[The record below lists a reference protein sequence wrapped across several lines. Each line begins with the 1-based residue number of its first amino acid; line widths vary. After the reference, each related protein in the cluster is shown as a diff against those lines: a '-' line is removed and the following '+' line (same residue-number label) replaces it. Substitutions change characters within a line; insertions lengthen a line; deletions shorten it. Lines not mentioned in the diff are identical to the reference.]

1 MNELAEPKKTGN
13 KFWYVYG
20 FILIIIFG
28 VSLALRT
35 LPMHTAVF
43 DSSWVNIQ
51 AVDGYYH
58 LRLVENLLQ
67 HFPFRISFDPY
78 TYFPY
83 GQDVYFAPLFDLLA
97 GFCAWVVG
105 LGSPDLK
112 TIETVAA
119 YFPAVLG
126 ALVTIPVYF
135 IGKILWNRPAGLI
148 SALLIGI
155 FPGTFLFRSRLG
167 FFDHHVAEV
176 LFSTVVVLFLFLA
189 LKSIR
194 EHPISYDDIR
204 KKNWK
209 LLTKPLLFAG
219 LSGIALGSYLLAWV
233 GGMLFVFL
241 LFCWV
246 VIMFIIEHLKKKST
260 DYICILGIPI
270 FLLALLIVIPF
281 LNQIAYSNLYVISLS
296 IGLVAPL
303 GLSVISRM
311 LEFKN
316 VQRIYY
322 PLMILGAGV
331 IGFLFLY
338 IFFPSVANAIMVKFR
353 VFSPDE
359 NGLTISEVKP
369 LLFSQGNFTLDLIWR
384 EFTTG
389 TIVAP
394 IAFILMIVSLVK
406 NISSEKVLLLL
417 WTGLIFLASMAQV
430 RFAAYLAVIFA
441 LLSGYFYSEIL
452 SWITRFFKWLYSV
465 PFKGSA
471 TITPS
476 NRRKSREKAKL
487 SSAKRADSQVAT
499 VPASSTGSVRYKLP
513 AISLALILVFLIGV
527 YPNIG
532 SALSNAQVN
541 SGISSDWRD
550 SLLWMKNNT
559 PEPFSNA
566 DFYYQNYKKS
576 SDGQYVYPKSA
587 YGVLAWWDYGHMIT
601 EIAHRIPNANP
612 TQAGAATAA
621 SFFISQNEVDA
632 NKQLDTLGTR
642 YIIIDYDIAAPYGI
656 ANNMI
661 SGKKFY
667 AMPTWAGTDQLRYC
681 EIFYQPKDGKLYA
694 VPMYYPDYYY
704 CLSSRLFNF
713 HGAAVLPE
721 NSTTVISFTQQSGRN
736 IIQTNQT
743 FTSYEEGKKFL
754 DKQTSPNYRI
764 VGTSP
769 FISPVPLEKLS
780 HYNELA
786 KSQSGISYNN
796 QKTNSSYI
804 EIFQYV
810 P

>member
-1 MNELAEPKKTGN
+1 MNKQAEPKKPGN
-13 KFWYVYG
+13 KFWFIYG
-20 FILIIIFG
+20 LILTLIFG
-28 VSLALRT
+28 VSLALRI
-35 LPMHTAVF
+35 LPMHEAVF
-43 DSSWVNIQ
+43 GSGWINLQ
-51 AVDGYYH
+51 AVDGFYH

-67 HFPFRISFDPY
+67 HFPFRITFDPY

-83 GQDVYFAPLFDLLA
+83 GQDVFFAPLFDLLA

-135 IGKILWNRPAGLI
+135 IGKTLWNRPAGLI
-148 SALLIGI
+148 SALLVGI

-176 LFSTVVVLFLFLA
+176 LFSTVAGLFLLLA
-189 LKSIR
+189 LKSVR
-194 EHPISYDDIR
+194 EHPISYNDILN
-204 KKNWK
+204 KNWK

-219 LSGIALGSYLLAWV
+219 LTGIALGSYLLAWV

-241 LFCWV
+241 FICWAV
-246 VIMFIIEHLKKKST
+246 LMFIIEHLEKHST
-260 DYICILGIPI
+260 DYICILGVPV
-270 FLLALLIVIPF
+270 FLLALIIVVPF

-296 IGLVAPL
+296 ISLIILVV
-303 GLSVISRM
+303 LSVISKLLR
-311 LEFKN
+311 FKN
-316 VQRIYY
+316 VQNIYY
-322 PLMILGAGV
+322 PLLILGAGV
-331 IGFLFLY
+331 IGFFLLY
-338 IFFPSVANAIMVKFR
+338 IFFPSITNSILSKFS
-353 VFSPDE
+353 VFKPDD
-359 NGLTISEVKP
+359 NLLTVSEVKP
-369 LLFSQGNFTLDLIWR
+369 LLFSQGNFTLDLIWK

-394 IAFILMIVSLVK
+394 IAFILIIISLVK

-417 WTGLIFLASMAQV
+417 WIGLIFLASMAQV

-465 PFKGSA
+465 HFKGSP

-476 NRRKSREKAKL
+476 NRRKSREQTKL
-487 SSAKRADSQVAT
+487 SSAKRADSQVAA
-499 VPASSTGSVRYKLP
+499 VQAAPTGSVRYKLP
-513 AISLALILVFLIGV
+513 AVSLALILIFLIGV

-532 SALSNAQVN
+532 SALSNAQGN

-566 DFYYQNYKKS
+566 DFYFQNYKKP

-587 YGVLAWWDYGHMIT
+587 YGVMAWWDYGHMIT

-612 TQAGAATAA
+612 TQAGAASAA
-621 SFFISQNEVDA
+621 SYFISQSELDA
-632 NKQLDTLGTR
+632 NKQLNALGTR
-642 YIIIDYDIAAPYGI
+642 YIIIDFDIAVPYSI

-661 SGKKFY
+661 LGKKFY

-681 EIFYQPKDGKLYA
+681 EIFYQQKDGKLYA
-694 VPMYYPDYYY
+694 IPMYYPDYYY
-704 CLSSRLFNF
+704 CTSSRLFNF
-713 HGAAVLPE
+713 HGAAVVPE

-736 IIQTNQT
+736 IIQTSQT
-743 FTSYEEGKKFL
+743 FPTYEEGKKFL

-780 HYNELA
+780 HYKELA

-804 EIFQYV
+804 EIFEYV